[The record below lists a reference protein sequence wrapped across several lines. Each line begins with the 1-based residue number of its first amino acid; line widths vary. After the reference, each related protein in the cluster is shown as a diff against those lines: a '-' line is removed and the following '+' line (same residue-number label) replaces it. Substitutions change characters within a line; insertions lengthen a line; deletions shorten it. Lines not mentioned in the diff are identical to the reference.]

1 MHLCRGVSIL
11 DNLNKLT
18 ADIGIRQVFGRDFRR
33 EFAKYLMDD
42 MGGRNEVQRVCSAT
56 N

>member
-1 MHLCRGVSIL
+1 MHLCRGVSIP
-11 DNLNKLT
+11 DKTWIKT

-33 EFAKYLMDD
+33 EFAKCLADD

-56 N
+56 Y